1 MMVPSVCVCVCVCMC
16 TVCVYIMYTFPGLC
30 EFLYDQ
36 VHGIIN
42 KEIAKY
48 DDYLMKRHL
57 TRVDGKPRDIAQVR
71 R

>member
-1 MMVPSVCVCVCVCMC
+1 
-16 TVCVYIMYTFPGLC
+16 MYTFPGLC
-30 EFLYDQ
+30 EFLYARD
-36 VHGIIN
+36 H

-57 TRVDGKPRDIAQVR
+57 TRVDGKPRDSAQVR